1 MLKMKQGV
9 RSGGTAG
16 PPPGRS
22 PAAAAG
28 TGTPSPRGAS
38 RGAPLREGEAFW
50 EQPPRPAF
58 LPPFHTQEG
67 REPGHVQEK
76 QPPSL
81 ASEGGAEWVY
91 GRRVPTTL
99 LSACRGAS
107 GPNRSKS
114 QPRGHEGSRGAG
126 RWPSS
131 APRPRQH
138 LFPRICSETRQ
149 LFHNP
154 ERRVGIDEDKSKDAC
169 PQPRPPRPRRATA
182 GYSTVTGTFTRAG
195 GPTASSKPD
204 FPQEHTADL
213 PTFPPKKQMPRT
225 ARGLPGR

>member
-1 MLKMKQGV
+1 MGAQQA
-9 RSGGTAG
+9 RRPAG
-16 PPPGRS
+16 PQQPQRGLGPPAHAEPPEGLLSGRGRPFGNSLPDPPFFPPSTPRRAGNLAMSRRSSRLPWPRREEPSGSMGGGS
-22 PAAAAG
+22 PPLSSLPAGEQVARTAPRASHVATRAAG
-28 TGTPSPRGAS
+28 
-38 RGAPLREGEAFW
+38 
-50 EQPPRPAF
+50 
-58 LPPFHTQEG
+58 
-67 REPGHVQEK
+67 
-76 QPPSL
+76 
-81 ASEGGAEWVY
+81 
-91 GRRVPTTL
+91 
-99 LSACRGAS
+99 
-107 GPNRSKS
+107 
-114 QPRGHEGSRGAG
+114 GAG

-138 LFPRICSETRQ
+138 LFPRICSETWQ

>member
-1 MLKMKQGV
+1 M
-9 RSGGTAG
+9 GTASPTRLSSPLPHPG
-16 PPPGRS
+16 GPGTWPCPGEAAAFPGLGGRSRVGLWEEGPHHSPLCLQGSKWPEPLQEPATWPRGQPGGRPVAVLSPPP
-22 PAAAAG
+22 
-28 TGTPSPRGAS
+28 TT
-38 RGAPLREGEAFW
+38 APL
-50 EQPPRPAF
+50 
-58 LPPFHTQEG
+58 
-67 REPGHVQEK
+67 
-76 QPPSL
+76 
-81 ASEGGAEWVY
+81 
-91 GRRVPTTL
+91 
-99 LSACRGAS
+99 
-107 GPNRSKS
+107 
-114 QPRGHEGSRGAG
+114 
-126 RWPSS
+126 SS
-131 APRPRQH
+131 APRPRQY

>member
-1 MLKMKQGV
+1 MKQGV

-58 LPPFHTQEG
+58 LPPSTPRRAGNLAMSRRSSRLPWPRREEPSGSMGG
-67 REPGHVQEK
+67 RSPPLSSLPAGEQVARTTPRASHV
-76 QPPSL
+76 
-81 ASEGGAEWVY
+81 ATRAAG
-91 GRRVPTTL
+91 
-99 LSACRGAS
+99 
-107 GPNRSKS
+107 
-114 QPRGHEGSRGAG
+114 GAG

-138 LFPRICSETRQ
+138 LFPRICSETWQ

-225 ARGLPGR
+225 A